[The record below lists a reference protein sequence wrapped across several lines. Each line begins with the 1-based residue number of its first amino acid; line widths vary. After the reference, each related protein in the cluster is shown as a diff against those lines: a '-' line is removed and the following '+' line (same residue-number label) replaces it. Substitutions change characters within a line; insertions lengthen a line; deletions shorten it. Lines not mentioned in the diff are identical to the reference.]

1 MIKYFSNDV
10 SSFLGLSNRLKAF
23 EKFLELHPGYIE
35 KIMLLQ
41 VAVPSRTDVQE
52 YIGKIDIEYFG
63 IEIQLYYNKNSFVSP
78 SVQFAHFQISR
89 MKWISSLAKSTEDF
103 PLHVGRQSDIFLAV
117 SIR

>member
-1 MIKYFSNDV
+1 MVFIFV
-10 SSFLGLSNRLKAF
+10 LGLSNRLKAF

-52 YIGKIDIEYFG
+52 YIGKIDMEYFG
-63 IEIQLYYNKNSFVSP
+63 IEMIILSQYKSFLSI
-78 SVQFAHFQISR
+78 SQEYTNFQISR

-103 PLHVGRQSDIFLAV
+103 LLHVGRQSDIFLDV

>member
-63 IEIQLYYNKNSFVSP
+63 IEIQLYFTIRTVLYNLQYN
-78 SVQFAHFQISR
+78 
-89 MKWISSLAKSTEDF
+89 
-103 PLHVGRQSDIFLAV
+103 LHIFR
-117 SIR
+117 SQG

>member
-1 MIKYFSNDV
+1 MVFIFV
-10 SSFLGLSNRLKAF
+10 LGLSNRLKAF

-52 YIGKIDIEYFG
+52 YIGKIDMEYFG
-63 IEIQLYYNKNSFVSP
+63 IEMIILLSQYKSFLSI
-78 SVQFAHFQISR
+78 SQEYTNFQISR

-103 PLHVGRQSDIFLAV
+103 LLHVGHQSDIFLAV